1 MATESIYANN
11 STLCKNNPQCS
22 SCDAA
27 DMDKTIE
34 YYEKHF
40 GLKKVRYRDIPEAS
54 LSTREAQYAGGLSQ
68 PLLASLNGIDQADP
82 SLRCIL
88 TALELLRLEAEA

>member
-1 MATESIYANN
+1 MDTESIYARNN
-11 STLCKNNPQCS
+11 ILCKANPQCS
-22 SCDAA
+22 YCDAA

-54 LSTREAQYAGGLSQ
+54 LSTRKLNTQAALHKHC
-68 PLLASLNGIDQADP
+68 LLL
-82 SLRCIL
+82 
-88 TALELLRLEAEA
+88 